1 LVLIRSISAKMLFW
15 KKELEFHF

>member
-1 LVLIRSISAKMLFW
+1 VLIRSISAKMLFW